1 MKRAKSLFDSF
12 YSVVA
17 KQSCTLFL
25 VARFTKGLGSLNND
39 GDGIENGKKPT
50 TLRTGTASKTGN
62 KTNNF
67 ARASHFFVNLFV
79 VVTHKTS

>member
-1 MKRAKSLFDSF
+1 MTATASRTA
-12 YSVVA
+12 
-17 KQSCTLFL
+17 
-25 VARFTKGLGSLNND
+25 
-39 GDGIENGKKPT
+39 KKPT

-79 VVTHKTS
+79 VVTHKTFHVLT